1 MKKIYIFPILLTFFT
16 FGCGFKV
23 INKSELGNFDI
34 AEINTTGEKRINF
47 KLKNKL
53 LFNSTKNDNKLIKI
67 DLNTK
72 KIKNAKEK
80 NIKNEITKYEI
91 SIIVD
96 VKFSLIQKVGN
107 VEFVV
112 EDGSFLQAQRLL
124 NPISF
129 LIHLIQKRLHFLVS
143 TTFLGHRVLLE
154 QFALT
159 FSPSG
164 EDTLVD
170 PSLQHLVTILGVQS
184 RKSIPLTLSPKVS
197 L

>member
-1 MKKIYIFPILLTFFT
+1 MKKIYIFPILLAFFT

-34 AEINTTGEKRINF
+34 EEINTTGEKRINF

-72 KIKNAKEK
+72 KIKSAKEK

-96 VKFSLIQKVGN
+96 VKFSLNQKVGT

-112 EDGSFLQAQRLL
+112 EEEGDYVVENQHTETLNNEKKLIELL
-124 NPISF
+124 TDSLADQIF
-129 LIHLIQKRLHFLVS
+129 TELV
-143 TTFLGHRVLLE
+143 LKINDL
-154 QFALT
+154 
-159 FSPSG
+159 
-164 EDTLVD
+164 
-170 PSLQHLVTILGVQS
+170 
-184 RKSIPLTLSPKVS
+184 
-197 L
+197 

>member
-96 VKFSLIQKVGN
+96 VKFSLIQKVGT

-112 EDGSFLQAQRLL
+112 EEDGDYVVENQHTETLNNEKKLIELL
-124 NPISF
+124 TDSLADQIFSE
-129 LIHLIQKRLHFLVS
+129 LV
-143 TTFLGHRVLLE
+143 LKINDL
-154 QFALT
+154 
-159 FSPSG
+159 
-164 EDTLVD
+164 
-170 PSLQHLVTILGVQS
+170 
-184 RKSIPLTLSPKVS
+184 
-197 L
+197 